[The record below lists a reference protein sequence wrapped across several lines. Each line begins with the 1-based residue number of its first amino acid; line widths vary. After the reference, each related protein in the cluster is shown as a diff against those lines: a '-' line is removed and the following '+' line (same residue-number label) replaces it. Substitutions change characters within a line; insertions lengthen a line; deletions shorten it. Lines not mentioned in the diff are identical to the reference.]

1 MSSGEDHEDAQEP
14 IPPYRRGPL
23 PTSVS
28 SEEMWSASPT
38 SHLLLPVH
46 CRMYNGYEGEPV
58 L

>member
-38 SHLLLPVH
+38 SPPPAPGPLPDVQW
-46 CRMYNGYEGEPV
+46 V
-58 L
+58 